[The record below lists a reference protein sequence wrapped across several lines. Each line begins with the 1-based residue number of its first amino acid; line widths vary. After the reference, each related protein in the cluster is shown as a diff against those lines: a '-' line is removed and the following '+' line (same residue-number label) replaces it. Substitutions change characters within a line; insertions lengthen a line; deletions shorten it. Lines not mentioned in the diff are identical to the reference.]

1 MKRRKTLANALF
13 NSEVGIDKKDTV
25 DALKA
30 IGKGENARAEE
41 LSFDDFVNI
50 TKDLEGIYGK

>member
-1 MKRRKTLANALF
+1 M
-13 NSEVGIDKKDTV
+13 GIDKKDTV
-25 DALKA
+25 DALKV